1 MKQKGGLTLFQIK
14 AIGAFAMVV
23 DHAAVVFFG
32 SAFWMRAVGRVAFPI
47 FAYALVEGFTRTSS
61 RKSYL
66 LRLLVLALV
75 SEWIFD
81 RLFYGGNFWLHQNT
95 VFTLFLG
102 LAAMTAAN
110 ALPRQMA
117 VLPWTGAFLA
127 AWLLRTDY
135 GAGGIMLLWLMW
147 IGKDTTSGVT
157 RAVIAFA
164 AVGMLDS
171 IAVGLPFSVSIL
183 PLFSAASVLLFL
195 RRGGI
200 EIKHSPIIRW
210 VFYLWY
216 PGHLAALLLVQAL
229 LSKTR

>member
-1 MKQKGGLTLFQIK
+1 
-14 AIGAFAMVV
+14 MVV

-47 FAYALVEGFTRTSS
+47 FAYALVEGFIRTSS
-61 RKSYL
+61 RKRYL
-66 LRLLVLALV
+66 LRLLVLAAA

-110 ALPRQMA
+110 AMPRNMA

-135 GAGGIMLLWLMW
+135 GAGGIMLLWLLW
-147 IGKDTTSGVT
+147 IGKDTASGAT
-157 RAVIAFA
+157 RAVFVFA

-171 IAVGLPFSVSIL
+171 LAAGQPFSVYIL
-183 PLFSAASVLLFL
+183 PLFAVGSVLLFN
-195 RRGGI
+195 RRGSI
-200 EIKHSPIIRW
+200 EIKHSAIFQW
-210 VFYLWY
+210 AFYLWY

-229 LSKTR
+229 LFKSY